1 MKANGGFGYSA
12 ARLTGWGSL
21 MVAVIL
27 IPLVI
32 GLVNYEFFY
41 QVNKEIDQ
49 GAVWHYVGPQDLD
62 PRAKSLPLQ
71 NVQDGEPVGKPF
83 ILWKLRLER

>member
-1 MKANGGFGYSA
+1 MRDGGVGCYVTQ
-12 ARLTGWGSL
+12 LTGWSYL

-32 GLVNYEFFY
+32 GLMNHEFFY

-49 GAVWHYVGPQDLD
+49 GAVWYHVGPQDLD
-62 PRAKSLPLQ
+62 PKAKSLPLQ
-71 NVQDGEPVGKPF
+71 NMQDGEPVGRPF
-83 ILWKLRLER
+83 ILWKLKLEK

>member
-1 MKANGGFGYSA
+1 
-12 ARLTGWGSL
+12 

-32 GLVNYEFFY
+32 GLMNYEFFH

-49 GAVWHYVGPQDLD
+49 GAVWYYVGPQDLD

-71 NVQDGEPVGKPF
+71 NVRDGEPVGKPF
-83 ILWKLRLER
+83 ILWKLRLEK